1 MVQWQVAKEP
11 FNLKGL
17 AIGNGL
23 TNPAIQYG
31 SYADFSFANGLISK
45 NVQSTLN
52 AVSWPGHQC
61 FLRTQQNSFDAYN
74 FVSCNFLVL
83 KGFLRCADL
92 SNLQIWYQ
100 CLQHSGLGFC
110 VQHCPHF
117 LPGKAHIRCGLSKHH
132 VIMQRNPKCYP
143 ICMLW
148 TGHHRCTNPIRR
160 LQCV

>member
-74 FVSCNFLVL
+74 LSAVIFWCSKVSSGV
-83 KGFLRCADL
+83 
-92 SNLQIWYQ
+92 QI
-100 CLQHSGLGFC
+100 
-110 VQHCPHF
+110 
-117 LPGKAHIRCGLSKHH
+117 
-132 VIMQRNPKCYP
+132 YP
-143 ICMLW
+143 ICRFGINACNTLGWDFVCSIALIFCQVRHTSVVGYQSTM
-148 TGHHRCTNPIRR
+148 
-160 LQCV
+160 